1 MSNKPPNDFDFDD
14 DIFGNGNGDEHPD
27 EFDFGEGPDLPTEDE
42 LPTGVI
48 RTAPDDMPIIEVEPE
63 PGGVSRSFVVLA
75 IGLIAI
81 FAISLIAVILLATRP
96 TGPSD
101 LELTATQV
109 VLLNATVEAQLVA
122 TQTQSAEILAL
133 TLTAAAASPTPEP
146 TLTPTVPTPEPTD
159 TPPPTEDPTLLA
171 ATQQALAF
179 AQTATAL
186 ANPTPEAATSA
197 PIASPTTPPTIAATP
212 LPTGSPTNDFSLL
225 FATQVAFAT
234 QSAGVDNAIL
244 ATLSALSTAAASN
257 PQQPIVVTAG
267 PEQQSTQAA
276 LGGQSD
282 LAATAGAVIDT
293 ALEQFAQT
301 AAPLQTQIALL
312 TPAAQGTASVLSTQV
327 AGLQSTQA
335 AVQQQV
341 GSLIS
346 TVFAVGTPAA
356 VQTLDALAT
365 QIGVVSGLP
374 TSDPQATQIADLLAT
389 QGAMSLELVNLQATL
404 NAAGPIAQGTLDAAA
419 TQIAAANQQLFLVQ
433 AMQATQG
440 AQATQVA
447 LATRDALVQQLISG
461 TVIAIVPTSP
471 LDAVN
476 QTATA
481 LATYFQTPVAVVST
495 PEAGTLVPT
504 AAFPTA
510 IPTPTTLPE
519 TGLFDE
525 VGGDSLGVLAIALV
539 GLVGVIVAA
548 RVLRRKNGSD
558 DDSDE

>member
-48 RTAPDDMPIIEVEPE
+48 RAAPDDMPVIEVEPE
-63 PGGVSRSFVVLA
+63 PGGVSRSFVILA
-75 IGLIAI
+75 IGLITI

-146 TLTPTVPTPEPTD
+146 TLTPTVPTPAPTD
-159 TPPPTEDPTLLA
+159 TPPPTQDPTLLA
-171 ATQQALAF
+171 ATQQAIAF

-186 ANPTPEAATSA
+186 ANPTQEPATAA
-197 PIASPTTPPTIAATP
+197 PTAGPTIPPTVTVTP

-234 QSAGVDNAIL
+234 QSAGVDSAIL
-244 ATLSALSTAAASN
+244 ATLSALSTAAAGN
-257 PQQPIVVTAG
+257 PQQPLVIVVTAG
-267 PEQQSTQAA
+267 PEQQSTQTA
-276 LGGQSD
+276 LGGQGEI
-282 LAATAGAVIDT
+282 AATAGAVIDT
-293 ALEQFAQT
+293 ALLQFAQT
-301 AAPLQTQIALL
+301 AAPLQTQIAAL

-356 VQTLDALAT
+356 VQTLDAVAT
-365 QIGVVSGLP
+365 QIAVVAGLP

-433 AMQATQG
+433 AIQATQG

-481 LATYFQTPVAVVST
+481 LATFFQTPVAVVST
-495 PEAGTLVPT
+495 PEAGTLAPT

-510 IPTPTTLPE
+510 IPTPTTLPD

-558 DDSDE
+558 DE

>member
-48 RTAPDDMPIIEVEPE
+48 RAAPDDMPVIEVEPE
-63 PGGVSRSFVVLA
+63 PGGVSRSFVILA
-75 IGLIAI
+75 IGLITI

-146 TLTPTVPTPEPTD
+146 TLTPTVPTPAPTD
-159 TPPPTEDPTLLA
+159 TPPPTQDPTLLA
-171 ATQQALAF
+171 ATQQAIAF

-186 ANPTPEAATSA
+186 ANPTQEPATAA
-197 PIASPTTPPTIAATP
+197 PIAGPTIPPTVTVTP

-234 QSAGVDNAIL
+234 QSAGVDSAIL
-244 ATLSALSTAAASN
+244 ATLSALSTAAAGN
-257 PQQPIVVTAG
+257 PQQPLVIVVTAG
-267 PEQQSTQAA
+267 PEQQSTQTA
-276 LGGQSD
+276 LGGQGEI
-282 LAATAGAVIDT
+282 AATAGAVIDT
-293 ALEQFAQT
+293 ALLQFAQT
-301 AAPLQTQIALL
+301 AAPLQTQIAAL

-356 VQTLDALAT
+356 VQTLDAVAT
-365 QIGVVSGLP
+365 QIAVVAGLP

-433 AMQATQG
+433 AIQATQG

-481 LATYFQTPVAVVST
+481 LATFFQTPVAVVST

-510 IPTPTTLPE
+510 IPTPTTLPD

-558 DDSDE
+558 DE

>member
-48 RTAPDDMPIIEVEPE
+48 RAAPDDMPVIEVEPE
-63 PGGVSRSFVVLA
+63 PGGVSRSFVILA
-75 IGLIAI
+75 IGLITI

-146 TLTPTVPTPEPTD
+146 TLTPTVPTPAPTD
-159 TPPPTEDPTLLA
+159 TPPPTQDPTLLA
-171 ATQQALAF
+171 ATQQAIAF

-186 ANPTPEAATSA
+186 ANPTQEPATAA
-197 PIASPTTPPTIAATP
+197 PTAGPTIPPTVTVTP

-234 QSAGVDNAIL
+234 QSAGVDSAIL
-244 ATLSALSTAAASN
+244 ATLSALSTAAAGN
-257 PQQPIVVTAG
+257 PQQPLVIVVTAG
-267 PEQQSTQAA
+267 PEQQSTQTA
-276 LGGQSD
+276 LGGQGEI
-282 LAATAGAVIDT
+282 AATAGAVIDT
-293 ALEQFAQT
+293 ALLQFAQT
-301 AAPLQTQIALL
+301 AAPLQTQIAAL

-356 VQTLDALAT
+356 VQTLDAVAT
-365 QIGVVSGLP
+365 QIAVVAGLP

-433 AMQATQG
+433 AIQATQG

-481 LATYFQTPVAVVST
+481 LATFFQTPVAVVST

-510 IPTPTTLPE
+510 IPTPTTLPD

-558 DDSDE
+558 DE

>member
-48 RTAPDDMPIIEVEPE
+48 RAAPDDMPVIEVEPE
-63 PGGVSRSFVVLA
+63 PGGVSRSFVILA
-75 IGLIAI
+75 IGLITI

-146 TLTPTVPTPEPTD
+146 TLTPTVPTPAPTD
-159 TPPPTEDPTLLA
+159 TPPPTQDPTLLA
-171 ATQQALAF
+171 ATQQAIAF

-186 ANPTPEAATSA
+186 ANPTQEPATAA
-197 PIASPTTPPTIAATP
+197 PTEGPTIPPTVTVTP

-234 QSAGVDNAIL
+234 QSAGVDSAIL
-244 ATLSALSTAAASN
+244 ATLSALSTAAAGN
-257 PQQPIVVTAG
+257 PQQPLVIVVTAG
-267 PEQQSTQAA
+267 PEQQSTQTA
-276 LGGQSD
+276 LGGQGEI
-282 LAATAGAVIDT
+282 AATAGAVIDT
-293 ALEQFAQT
+293 ALLQFAQT
-301 AAPLQTQIALL
+301 AAPLQTQIAAL

-356 VQTLDALAT
+356 VQTLDAVAT
-365 QIGVVSGLP
+365 QIAVVAGLP

-433 AMQATQG
+433 AIQATQG

-481 LATYFQTPVAVVST
+481 LATFFQTPVAVVST

-510 IPTPTTLPE
+510 IPTPTTLPD

-558 DDSDE
+558 DE